1 MLGVKIKVRASHS
14 HKTLVRNAVD
24 LTRSLCCNQRVT
36 AVVIIVTR
44 SISRIFADWN
54 LMFDWSSTWSV

>member
-1 MLGVKIKVRASHS
+1 MLGVKIIALASDS
-14 HKTLVRNAVD
+14 HKTLVINAVE
-24 LTRSLCCNQRVT
+24 RPSCHQRAT

-44 SISRIFADWN
+44 SISILFADWN